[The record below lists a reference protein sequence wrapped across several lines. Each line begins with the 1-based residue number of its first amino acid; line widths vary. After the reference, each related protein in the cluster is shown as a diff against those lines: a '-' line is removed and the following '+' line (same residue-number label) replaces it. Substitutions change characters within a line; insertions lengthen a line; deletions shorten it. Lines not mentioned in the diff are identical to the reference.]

1 MRPDDPKY
9 EIAVGTIQTLIKEE
23 GSMTS
28 PKEVLALVKEKNP
41 GGGYS
46 VYGFSRHLAALSV
59 PVSEFEL
66 SSFEDL
72 DTKV

>member
-28 PKEVLALVKEKNP
+28 PKEVLALVKEKKIR
-41 GGGYS
+41 
-46 VYGFSRHLAALSV
+46 VVDIQFILSRHLAALFRAGV
-59 PVSEFEL
+59 GI
-66 SSFEDL
+66 
-72 DTKV
+72 